1 MIPRFGEFFFT
12 ALAYH
17 FCLALPAAFT
27 QPGYHLL
34 AEPCTKT
41 QARIPHR
48 AEHALALP
56 GCADAAEEG
65 EEEDDAGDGEEERR
79 PRPVHRDVV
88 HVDHVQE
95 VGEGGA
101 VHQHP
106 DRQPDRHQAQDL
118 VEVDGGTLILT
129 LGLISGTV
137 YPKKGSLSLLRV
149 QSSAKRLRPGFVNAA
164 SKLRQKY

>member
-1 MIPRFGEFFFT
+1 MS
-12 ALAYH
+12 Y
-17 FCLALPAAFT
+17 
-27 QPGYHLL
+27 
-34 AEPCTKT
+34 
-41 QARIPHR
+41 R

-79 PRPVHRDVV
+79 PRPVHRHVVV

-95 VGEGGA
+95 MGEGGA

-118 VEVDGGTLILT
+118 VEVDGGTLSFYTRVDLR
-129 LGLISGTV
+129 
-137 YPKKGSLSLLRV
+137 YPEESYLSLLRV
-149 QSSAKRLRPGFVNAA
+149 FGLLTSLGRS
-164 SKLRQKY
+164 